1 MWKFIFRQNWW
12 NNTPKHNDTWT
23 HSPKTVSWVNNCS
36 SKKCPHL
43 NRDRPN
49 CWAMWHKP
57 SLPLC
62 WGITVTMNGSRV
74 HSGMERNNAQ
84 RKLPVL
90 VQLTT
95 ETFILLVIFFFFY
108 FWCISRS
115 HVCSFCILM
124 QRCILILPVSSMFP
138 SVFPGLLY
146 TLWTP
151 LPVTSLP
158 ESTKSMVWQPVLAH
172 TRSNGTGAQS
182 LFFKLSKALQG
193 SEQGESSLMYER
205 LMD

>member
-49 CWAMWHKP
+49 CRAMWHKP

-95 ETFILLVIFFFFY
+95 ETFILLVIFFFFTSDVFPDLMFAASAFLCRDVFLFY
-108 FWCISRS
+108 LYP
-115 HVCSFCILM
+115 VCSLLSSLGFCTLY
-124 QRCILILPVSSMFP
+124 
-138 SVFPGLLY
+138 GLLY
-146 TLWTP
+146 LSLHFQSQQNPWSGNPFWHTP
-151 LPVTSLP
+151 DRMEQEHNHSFSSFQRHYRGQSKGRV
-158 ESTKSMVWQPVLAH
+158 VWC
-172 TRSNGTGAQS
+172 TR
-182 LFFKLSKALQG
+182 
-193 SEQGESSLMYER
+193 
-205 LMD
+205 D